1 METLSTTAFRWKR
14 VSRPSF
20 PNALPEPAVLPRKSE
35 HAYYRKLIYLKN
47 DKRIMLRFLNIGDR
61 QDLISFF
68 QGASEEDLK
77 FFKHDLKNLKLLN
90 YWLDHINS
98 QRLLAL
104 VAVDLENNQLV
115 AAVTLLR
122 GKYSA
127 KHIGEIKIFISKPF
141 RNLGLGSR
149 MLDELIHMAAQ
160 ENLHWLKAEVIA
172 DQKHVIQAF
181 RSKGFQTR
189 ATLEDFFI
197 RKDGV
202 THDVVLMMRSV
213 MDLAKEF

>member
-1 METLSTTAFRWKR
+1 MQALRSAGWSWKR
-14 VSRPSF
+14 ADRVY
-20 PNALPEPAVLPRKSE
+20 PEKGVQAPTAILARSE

-47 DKRIMLRFLNIGDR
+47 DKRIMLRFLNGGDR
-61 QDLISFF
+61 QDLISLF
-68 QGASEEDLK
+68 QEASDEDLR

-90 YWLDHINS
+90 HWLDHIHS
-98 QRLLAL
+98 PRLLAL

-202 THDVVLMMRSV
+202 THDMVLMMRSV